1 MLNLWRNIV
10 GKAIDFCVG
19 KLIAPVRVL
28 EIPWLASTNPH
39 TANPSVLEDPFRE
52 NCTRPDWLPLR
63 MIRANRF
70 DLLIR
75 VAVL

>member
-19 KLIAPVRVL
+19 KLIAPYAFSRSRF
-28 EIPWLASTNPH
+28 ASTNP
-39 TANPSVLEDPFRE
+39 
-52 NCTRPDWLPLR
+52 PLR

-70 DLLIR
+70 DLLMG